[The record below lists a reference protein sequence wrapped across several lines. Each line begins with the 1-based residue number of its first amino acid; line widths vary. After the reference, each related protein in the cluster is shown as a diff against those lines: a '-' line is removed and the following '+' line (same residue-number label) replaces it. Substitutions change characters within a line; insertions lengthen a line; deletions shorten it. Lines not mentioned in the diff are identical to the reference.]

1 MAEAGLYYY
10 GQSDQVKCF
19 YCDGGLREWQENDDP
34 WEEHAGWFSQCA
46 FVRLV
51 KGDAYVER
59 SKRNVRMV
67 VEERRKLMEQ
77 EKNKK
82 KTEEDSMRGGVI
94 RSDSVPMTDEE
105 LRRENNRMKE
115 ERECRVC
122 RDKEVGVVFL
132 PCGHLVTCTSCAST
146 VVECVVCRVRISS
159 SVRVYMA

>member
-1 MAEAGLYYY
+1 
-10 GQSDQVKCF
+10 
-19 YCDGGLREWQENDDP
+19 
-34 WEEHAGWFSQCA
+34 
-46 FVRLV
+46 
-51 KGDAYVER
+51 
-59 SKRNVRMV
+59 
-67 VEERRKLMEQ
+67 MEQ
-77 EKNKK
+77 EKKNK
-82 KTEEDSMRGGVI
+82 KTEDDTMRGVI

-146 VVECVVCRVRISS
+146 VVECCVCRVRIAS

>member
-1 MAEAGLYYY
+1 
-10 GQSDQVKCF
+10 
-19 YCDGGLREWQENDDP
+19 
-34 WEEHAGWFSQCA
+34 
-46 FVRLV
+46 
-51 KGDAYVER
+51 
-59 SKRNVRMV
+59 
-67 VEERRKLMEQ
+67 
-77 EKNKK
+77 
-82 KTEEDSMRGGVI
+82 MRGGVI